1 VKGLVRELRLA
12 LAEWLMEKAFDLMP
26 DGDEEL
32 RYCQALVS
40 YTNPTLG
47 KILLYVRQAGK

>member
-1 VKGLVRELRLA
+1 MKGLVRELRLV
-12 LAEWLMEKAFDLMP
+12 LAEWLMEKAFGLMP
-26 DGDEEL
+26 DGDEKL